1 MSIADVIGWKFNHQE
16 GMSTVN
22 GVINKFPV
30 TEGVTL
36 INGIPSQADQ
46 DTWTT
51 EYEAYKVMSDIRA
64 KRDTALAATDWAA
77 LPDSP
82 TMSDAM
88 TTYRTALRDYPAT
101 YASDNSADFP
111 ELGE

>member
-51 EYEAYKVMSDIRA
+51 EYEAYK
-64 KRDTALAATDWAA
+64 AATDAIATLEAA
-77 LPDSP
+77 ITPRRIRDAFADP
-82 TMSDAM
+82 TWINAQE
-88 TTYRTALRDYPAT
+88 ALIAIERAK
-101 YASDNSADFP
+101 
-111 ELGE
+111 L